1 MINTFDIDGVINFG
15 EYDGIYPGKDDIII
29 TGRSFEEE
37 PETYAMLLRKGI
49 SNKVFFNPLKFEN
62 KSRITS
68 GQFKGRIIESLIS
81 QGYQHGIHFEDD
93 EIQIQEIRKIVPG
106 VRIVHVVS
114 NLVEKENVR
123 HK

>member
-37 PETYAMLLRKGI
+37 PETYAMLKRKGI
-49 SNKVFFNPLKFEN
+49 DNKVFFNPLKFEE
-62 KSRITS
+62 KTRFTS
-68 GQFKGRIIESLIS
+68 GQFKGMIIKSLIDA
-81 QGYQHGIHFEDD
+81 GHKHGIHFEDD
-93 EIQIQEIRKIVPG
+93 EIQIKEIQKIVPD

-123 HK
+123 HT